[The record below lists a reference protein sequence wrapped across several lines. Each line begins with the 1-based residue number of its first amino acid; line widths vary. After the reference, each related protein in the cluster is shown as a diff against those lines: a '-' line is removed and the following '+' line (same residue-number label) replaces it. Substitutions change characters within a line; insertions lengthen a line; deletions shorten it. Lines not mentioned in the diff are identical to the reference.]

1 MSSKIAT
8 QCYWYDKET
17 NDPPYCR
24 LRRDYIEDLGGC
36 TYCCMD
42 RNAVEDIVRGLS
54 LLMVDKVGM
63 VAKIYSG
70 LDEFD
75 KVRK

>member
-1 MSSKIAT
+1 MSNKIAT
-8 QCYWYDKET
+8 QCYWYAKEV

-24 LRRDYIEDLGGC
+24 LRRNYIEDLGGC
-36 TYCCMD
+36 TYCCID

-63 VAKIYSG
+63 AAKIHSG
-70 LDEFD
+70 LGEFD
-75 KVRK
+75 KVHK

>member
-1 MSSKIAT
+1 MSDKVAT

-24 LRRDYIEDLGGC
+24 LRRGYIEDLGGC

-42 RNAVEDIVRGLS
+42 KNAVDSIVLGLS
-54 LLMVDKVGM
+54 LLMVDKVNM
-63 VAKIYSG
+63 VTKIRSG

-75 KVRK
+75 KVCK